1 LKISKPRSGSSRS
14 YKAIGLLFILGVV
27 ATHGFFLWRVR
38 DRIARGD
45 PDFTV
50 FYTAARILRE
60 GRGAQLY
67 DSRVQHAVQREFTSN
82 PLIRRGP
89 LPFIHPPFE
98 AVAFVPLTF
107 LPYPVAFVVW
117 DLVNLGMLVGVA
129 LILGTSASLLRKIPL
144 SIPIL
149 AFLAFFPVFATFH
162 QGQDSILLLLLLA
175 LAFGA
180 LNRGSDFAA
189 GCWFGFGIFKYHLIL
204 ALVLILIFWK
214 GRKLAAGFIAVVSFL
229 FAISLAL
236 VGWHGLLQYPGY
248 AWRIV
253 SVPALGGIPLRQLP
267 NLLGLLGGWPS
278 LGDTGWIVRLVAL
291 ISAVGLLIAVAG
303 LRKFTDDGR
312 LFRLCFACAVI
323 ASVLAGYSTNTY
335 DLSLLIVPLV
345 LVADFVTENRTEWN
359 ILQPVIP
366 VLISPLWFFLWLR
379 WERINVMAFF
389 LVWWLFA
396 IRGEIVRRRTVEE
409 PAASPTV

>member
-1 LKISKPRSGSSRS
+1 MNLFRPRPGSSRS
-14 YKAIGLLFILGVV
+14 YKAIGLLFIVGVV
-27 ATHGFFLWRVR
+27 GTHVFFLWHVR

-60 GRGAQLY
+60 GRGGQLY
-67 DSRVQHAVQREFTSN
+67 DPHVQHVVQNDFTSN

-89 LPFIHPPFE
+89 LPYIHPPFE
-98 AVAFVPLTF
+98 AIPFVPLTV

-117 DLVNLGMLVGVA
+117 DLVNLGMLVGVR
-129 LILGTSASLLRKIPL
+129 LILRSSTGLLRKIPL
-144 SIPIL
+144 SIVVL

-175 LAFGA
+175 LAYGA
-180 LNRGSDFAA
+180 MNRGSDFAA
-189 GCWFGFGIFKYHLIL
+189 GCWLGFGMFKYHLML
-204 ALVLILIFWK
+204 PLVLILILWK
-214 GRKLAAGFIAVVSFL
+214 GKKLALGFIAVASFL

-253 SVPALGGIPLRQLP
+253 SVPAFGGIPLRQLP
-267 NLLGLLGGWPS
+267 NLLGLLGGWPL
-278 LGDTGWIVRLVAL
+278 LGDAEGIVRIVALVA
-291 ISAVGLLIAVAG
+291 AAGLLIAVAW
-303 LRKFTDDGR
+303 LRNLAEDPRSFK
-312 LFRLCFACAVI
+312 LCFACAVI

-335 DLSLLIVPLV
+335 DLSLLIVPLAI
-345 LVADFVTENRTEWN
+345 VADFVAESRTEWN
-359 ILQPVIP
+359 ILLPVVP

-396 IRGEIVRRRTVEE
+396 IRGEIVKTNITQERV
-409 PAASPTV
+409 ALPTA

>member
-1 LKISKPRSGSSRS
+1 MNISRARSGSSRS
-14 YKAIGLLFILGVV
+14 YKAIGLLFIFGVV
-27 ATHGFFLWRVR
+27 GTHVFFLWHVR

-67 DSRVQHAVQREFTSN
+67 DPAVQHVVQNEFTSN
-82 PLIRRGP
+82 ELIRRGP

-107 LPYPVAFVVW
+107 LPYSVAFVVW
-117 DLVNLGMLVGVA
+117 DLLNLGMVVKVG
-129 LILGTSASLLRKIPL
+129 LILRSSTGLLRKIPL
-144 SIPIL
+144 WILIL
-149 AFLAFFPVFATFH
+149 AFLAFFPVFATLH

-175 LAFGA
+175 LAFRA

-189 GCWFGFGIFKYHLIL
+189 GCWLGFGMFKYHLIL
-204 ALVLILIFWK
+204 ALILILILWR
-214 GRKLAAGFIAVVSFL
+214 GRKLALGFIAIVSFL
-229 FAISLAL
+229 FTISLAL

-253 SVPALGGIPLRQLP
+253 SVPAFGGIPLRQLP

-278 LGDTGWIVRLVAL
+278 LGNAEWIIRLFAL
-291 ISAVGLLIAVAG
+291 IAALALLIAVAV
-303 LRKFTDDGR
+303 LRKFTQDGN
-312 LFRLCFACAVI
+312 LFNLCFACAVM

-335 DLSLLIVPLV
+335 DLSLLIVPVV
-345 LVADFVTENRTEWN
+345 LVADYVAEKSSKST
-359 ILQPVIP
+359 LLVPVIP
-366 VLISPLWFFLWLR
+366 LLISPLWFFLWLR

-389 LVWWLFA
+389 LVLWLFT
-396 IRGEIVRRRTVEE
+396 IRGEIVRKRITQERV
-409 PAASPTV
+409 ALPTG

>member
-1 LKISKPRSGSSRS
+1 M
-14 YKAIGLLFILGVV
+14 GVV
-27 ATHGFFLWRVR
+27 ATHGFFLWHVR
-38 DRIARGD
+38 DRIARGG

-67 DSRVQHAVQREFTSN
+67 DPHVQHMVQSEFTSN

-107 LPYPVAFVVW
+107 LPYPAAFVAW
-117 DLVNLGMLVGVA
+117 DLMNLGILVGVG
-129 LILGTSASLLRKIPL
+129 LILRSSIGLLRKIPL
-144 SIPIL
+144 WISIL
-149 AFLAFFPVFATFH
+149 AFLAFFPIFATFH
-162 QGQDSILLLLLLA
+162 QGQDSIFLLLLLA
-175 LAFGA
+175 LAFRA
-180 LNRGSDFAA
+180 MNRGSDFAA
-189 GCWFGFGIFKYHLIL
+189 GCWLGFGMFKYHLML
-204 ALVLILIFWK
+204 PLVLILILWK
-214 GRKLAAGFIAVVSFL
+214 GRKLALGFIAIVTCL
-229 FAISLAL
+229 FAISLGL
-236 VGWHGLLQYPGY
+236 VGWQGLLQYPGY

-253 SVPALGGIPLRQLP
+253 SEPAFGGIPLRQLP

-278 LGDTGWIVRLVAL
+278 LGDAGWIVRIAAL
-291 ISAVGLLIAVAG
+291 IAAAGLLVGVAW
-303 LRKFTDDGR
+303 LRKFTEDPR
-312 LFRLCFACAVI
+312 LFKLCFACAVI

-345 LVADFVTENRTEWN
+345 VVVDYVAEKRQESILLVP
-359 ILQPVIP
+359 IIP
-366 VLISPLWFFLWLR
+366 LLISPFWFFLWLR

-396 IRGEIVRRRTVEE
+396 IRGEIVRTKITQERV
-409 PAASPTV
+409 ALPTA

>member
-1 LKISKPRSGSSRS
+1 MRS
-14 YKAIGLLFILGVV
+14 YKAIGLLFIVGVV
-27 ATHGFFLWRVR
+27 ATHGFFLWHVR

-60 GRGAQLY
+60 GHGAQLY
-67 DSRVQHAVQREFTSN
+67 DPAVQHVVQNEFTSN
-82 PLIRRGP
+82 ELIRRGP

-98 AVAFVPLTF
+98 AVAFVPLTI

-129 LILGTSASLLRKIPL
+129 AILRSSLGLLRRIPLWALILG
-144 SIPIL
+144 
-149 AFLAFFPVFATFH
+149 FLAFFPVFATFH

-175 LAFGA
+175 VAFRA
-180 LNRGSDFAA
+180 MNRGSDFAA
-189 GCWFGFGIFKYHLIL
+189 GCWLGFGMFKYHLIL
-204 ALVLILIFWK
+204 ALILILILWRGK
-214 GRKLAAGFIAVVSFL
+214 KLALGFIAIVSFL
-229 FAISLAL
+229 FTISLAL

-253 SVPALGGIPLRQLP
+253 SVPAFGGIPLRQLP

-278 LGDTGWIVRLVAL
+278 LGSAEWIVRLVAL
-291 ISAVGLLIAVAG
+291 MAALALLIAVAG
-303 LRKFTDDGR
+303 LRKFTEDR
-312 LFRLCFACAVI
+312 NLFNLCFACAVM

-335 DLSLLIVPLV
+335 DLSLLIVPVV
-345 LVADFVTENRTEWN
+345 LVADYVAEMSPKSS
-359 ILQPVIP
+359 LLVPVIP
-366 VLISPLWFFLWLR
+366 LLISPIWFFLWLR

-396 IRGEIVRRRTVEE
+396 IRGEIVRKRVTQEIVTL
-409 PAASPTV
+409 PTG

>member
-1 LKISKPRSGSSRS
+1 MNISRARSGSSRS
-14 YKAIGLLFILGVV
+14 YKAIGLLFIVGVV
-27 ATHGFFLWRVR
+27 ATHGFFLWHVR

-60 GRGAQLY
+60 GRGTHLY
-67 DSRVQHAVQREFTSN
+67 DPAVQHLVQDEFTSN

-107 LPYPVAFVVW
+107 LPYPAAFVVW
-117 DLVNLGMLVGVA
+117 DLVNLGMLVEVGRILRSSTGLLREIPLWI
-129 LILGTSASLLRKIPL
+129 LILV
-144 SIPIL
+144 
-149 AFLAFFPVFATFH
+149 FLAFFPVFATFH

-175 LAFGA
+175 IAFRA
-180 LNRGSDFAA
+180 LNRGSDFGA
-189 GCWFGFGIFKYHLIL
+189 GCWLGFGMFKYHLIL
-204 ALVLILIFWK
+204 VLVLILILWK
-214 GRKLAAGFIAVVSFL
+214 GRKLALGFAAVVSFL
-229 FAISLAL
+229 FVISLAL
-236 VGWHGLLQYPGY
+236 VGWHGLLQYPAY

-253 SVPALGGIPLRQLP
+253 SVPAFGGIPLRQLP

-278 LGDTGWIVRLVAL
+278 LGDAGWIVRIAAL
-291 ISAVGLLIAVAG
+291 IAAAGLLIAVAW
-303 LRKFTDDGR
+303 LRKFTDDPR
-312 LFRLCFACAVI
+312 LFKLCFACAVT

-345 LVADFVTENRTEWN
+345 LVVDYVAEKTWKSSLLV
-359 ILQPVIP
+359 PVIP
-366 VLISPLWFFLWLR
+366 LLISPLWFFLWLR

-389 LVWWLFA
+389 LIWWLLA
-396 IRGEIVRRRTVEE
+396 IRGEIVRTKFTQERV
-409 PAASPTV
+409 AQPTA

>member
-1 LKISKPRSGSSRS
+1 MNISKPRSGSSRS
-14 YKAIGLLFILGVV
+14 YKAIGLLFIVGVV
-27 ATHGFFLWRVR
+27 ATHGFFFWHVR
-38 DRIARGD
+38 NRIARGD

-67 DSRVQHAVQREFTSN
+67 DSRVQQAVQRQFTSN

-129 LILGTSASLLRKIPL
+129 LILRKSSSVLRRIPL
-144 SIPIL
+144 WVLIL

-175 LAFGA
+175 LAFRG
-180 LNRGSDFAA
+180 LKRGSDFAA
-189 GCWFGFGIFKYHLIL
+189 GCWFGFGMFKYHLIL

-214 GRKLAAGFIAVVSFL
+214 GRKLALGFIAVVSFL
-229 FAISLAL
+229 FTISLAL
-236 VGWHGLLQYPGY
+236 VGWDGLLQYPGY

-253 SVPALGGIPLRQLP
+253 SVPSFGGIPLRQLP

-278 LGDTGWIVRLVAL
+278 SGGTGWIVRVVAL
-291 ISAVGLLIAVAG
+291 ISAVALLIAVAG
-303 LRKFTDDGR
+303 LRKFTEDR
-312 LFRLCFACAVI
+312 RVFELCFACAVI

-345 LVADFVTENRTEWN
+345 LVADFVAEDRLEWN
-359 ILQPVIP
+359 IFLPVIP
-366 VLISPLWFFLWLR
+366 VLVSPLWFFLWLR

-396 IRGEIVRRRTVEE
+396 IRGEIVRTRPVEDTAALSTV
-409 PAASPTV
+409 